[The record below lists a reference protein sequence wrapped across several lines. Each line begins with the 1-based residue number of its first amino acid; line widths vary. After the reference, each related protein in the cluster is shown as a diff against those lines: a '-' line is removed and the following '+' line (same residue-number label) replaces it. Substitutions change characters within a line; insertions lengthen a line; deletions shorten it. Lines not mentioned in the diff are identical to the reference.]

1 MKLIVL
7 AFIAVMA
14 VSGIAS
20 ANATYPNSM
29 STLLLKSDCELPDRP
44 SQIRCE
50 TFLVGVVDT
59 INALSV
65 SGDLEKSYL
74 CIPEGVTEV
83 QLRKVFVDYIA
94 AQDSV
99 DLSASA
105 ASHVIRAFGETFP
118 CK

>member
-1 MKLIVL
+1 MKLKILVL
-7 AFIAVMA
+7 ITVMA
-14 VSGIAS
+14 MSGIAS
-20 ANATYPNSM
+20 ANARYPHPM
-29 STLLLKSDCELPDRP
+29 SIQLVRSDCELPDRP

-65 SGDLEKSYL
+65 SGELEKNYF
-74 CIPEGVTEV
+74 CIPYGATEV
-83 QLRKVFVDYIA
+83 RLRKVFVDYIA
-94 AQDSV
+94 TQGGV

-105 ASHVIRAFGETFP
+105 ASHVIRAISEAFP

>member
-1 MKLIVL
+1 MKLKIL

-20 ANATYPNSM
+20 ANARYPHNM
-29 STLLLKSDCELPDRP
+29 SILLLSSDCELPDRP

-59 INALSV
+59 ISALSV
-65 SGDLEKSYL
+65 SGELEKSYF
-74 CIPEGVTEV
+74 CIAEGFTGVR
-83 QLRKVFVDYIA
+83 LRTVFVNYITA
-94 AQDSV
+94 KGAV
-99 DLSASA
+99 DHLTSA
-105 ASHVIRAFGETFP
+105 ASHAIRAFGEAFP

>member
-20 ANATYPNSM
+20 ANTNNTQHM
-29 STLLLKSDCELPDRP
+29 SLQLVRSDCELPDRP

-50 TFLVGVVDT
+50 TFLLGVADT
-59 INALSV
+59 VTALSV